1 MRKAGDEGRDDAR
14 RDEARRGGGWRR
26 RARGCGGVVSMDVT
40 IYRGECYNGWR
51 SGETVTSADS
61 RRVVRETGARLGD
74 GRGTG
79 WTNSEHVF
87 RVFRDAI
94 DDTVVLV

>member
-1 MRKAGDEGRDDAR
+1 
-14 RDEARRGGGWRR
+14 
-26 RARGCGGVVSMDVT
+26 MDVT
-40 IYRGECYNGWR
+40 IFRGECYNGWR
-51 SGETVTSADS
+51 SGETVTSWIHDAS
-61 RRVVRETGARLGD
+61 SPRRENALLARD